1 MSSELDPITMQA
13 RACVRY
19 MMHINLRREEENVR
33 LILTTPF
40 IRTYMDCLYGPTG
53 TQSFET
59 LLTLLDALQLVGHSQ
74 AEELALWV
82 QKEKIGEP
90 PSDPFEESD
99 LWPKRISAIMAEYG
113 CEYVQMDWIGWHSIR
128 TSFRKKTG
136 DYRTITVSR
145 KNRDNGQE
153 LLENLREEMANHV

>member
-1 MSSELDPITMQA
+1 MPELDPIMMQA
-13 RACVRY
+13 HACVRH

-33 LILTTPF
+33 MYLTSAF
-40 IRTYMDCLYGPTG
+40 IVTYMDCLFGPTG

-59 LLTLLDALQLVGHSQ
+59 LLTLIDALQLVGHSQ
-74 AEELALWV
+74 AEELALWA

-90 PSDPFEESD
+90 PSDPFEGID

-136 DYRTITVSR
+136 DYCTITVSR
-145 KNRDNGQE
+145 KSRENGRE
-153 LLENLREEMANHV
+153 LLENLRMEMANHV

>member
-1 MSSELDPITMQA
+1 MSSELDPIMMRA
-13 RACVRY
+13 HACVRH

-33 LILTTPF
+33 MYLTSAF
-40 IRTYMDCLYGPTG
+40 IVTYMDCLFGPTG
-53 TQSFET
+53 TFSFET
-59 LLTLLDALQLVGHSQ
+59 LLAQIDALQLVGHSQ

-90 PSDPFEESD
+90 PSDPFEEIWS
-99 LWPKRISAIMAEYG
+99 KRISAIMAEYG

-128 TSFRKKTG
+128 TSFRNEKYG
-136 DYRTITVSR
+136 YRTITVSR
-145 KNRDNGQE
+145 KSRDNGQE